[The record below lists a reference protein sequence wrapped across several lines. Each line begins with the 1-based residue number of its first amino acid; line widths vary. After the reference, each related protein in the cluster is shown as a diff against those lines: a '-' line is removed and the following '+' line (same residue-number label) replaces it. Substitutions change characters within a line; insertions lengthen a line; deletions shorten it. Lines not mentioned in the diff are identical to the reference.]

1 MTVLNI
7 GGQKVTVD
15 DSFEKLA
22 PDQQQATVEEIVK
35 TLGGGQNAAP
45 ASQQDNSAVVPG
57 KADTGVGRL
66 ITGAPTDPRD
76 SLAGRVDAFGRG
88 AADTLSFGLADELA
102 AQMKSGPLSV
112 QRPPDEY
119 YNSGIYAGAYN
130 PLGAI
135 ARTLNAPFT
144 SDTKNADY
152 DKALADERAIN
163 ASDEQNRGGY
173 RIAGQL
179 TGGVAG
185 GAGLAKSGLS
195 LTANAINR
203 GASLGRV
210 AAAGAG
216 EGAILGGAQGFGS
229 GEGGFL
235 NRLQSGG
242 IGALVGLGTGAVAP
256 YVTAGAGSFLR
267 SLLAPVTSRL
277 NPTPAANRALGTAMQ
292 RAGLTADDVADSM
305 QSANNDGQQ
314 GYAAADAIGN
324 AGQRMLSTVAR
335 TPNDAR
341 QEVVNQLLTRQAGQ
355 GERLSNAIAE
365 GFGAPDTAAQRA
377 ASLTGARDAE
387 ANQLYGAA
395 RRDAGAV
402 NVSPVLDT
410 IDQTLSPGVNQ
421 IVSPRDNIGNDTI
434 EGALARV
441 RSMLSDG
448 RSQVTDFNTLF
459 RAKMDVDDM
468 IQRAT
473 NQGANWRANA
483 LGQVQ
488 RQINNALADA
498 SPSYRQAAANYAERS
513 GVIDAVDAGTA
524 AASGRTRA
532 ADNIA
537 GFNGMTPDQQQAFR
551 AGYADPLI
559 TRVEAAASSP
569 TTNKARMLMTP
580 KYSSE
585 FQEFAAPGMADQL
598 GDRVAR
604 EQRMFETMNQA
615 IGGSRTADNL
625 ADMSD
630 VANFDPA
637 VLSNLFSGNLK
648 TAAVQA
654 AVRVLNEGK
663 GMPPR
668 VIERIGRG
676 LMETDP
682 QAARNLLSVAGS
694 KVTSDTAK
702 RGMATAILNNLTST
716 VPGRA
721 VAN

>member
-1 MTVLNI
+1 MSVLNI
-7 GGQKVTVD
+7 GGQRITVD
-15 DSFEKLA
+15 DSFEKLP
-22 PDQQQATVEEIVK
+22 PDQQQATVEEIAK
-35 TLGGGQNAAP
+35 TLGGQGSTPAP
-45 ASQQDNSAVVPG
+45 QQDNSAVIPG
-57 KADTGVGRL
+57 KTDTGVGRL
-66 ITGAPTDPRD
+66 ISGAPADTRD

-88 AADTLSFGLADELA
+88 AADTLSLGLADEIA
-102 AQMKSGPLSV
+102 AQMKSGPLSL
-112 QRPPDEY
+112 QTKPDDY
-119 YNSGIYAGAYN
+119 YSSGLYAGSWN
-130 PLGAI
+130 PLGTV
-135 ARTLNAPFT
+135 ARTLDAPFA

-152 DKALADERAIN
+152 DKALAAERAVN

-173 RIAGQL
+173 RLAGQI
-179 TGGVAG
+179 TGGVVG

-195 LTANAINR
+195 LTANAVNR

-216 EGAILGGAQGFGS
+216 EGGALGAAQGFGS

-242 IGALVGLGTGAVAP
+242 IGGLVGLGTGAVAP

-267 SLLAPVTSRL
+267 SLLAPITSRL
-277 NPTPAANRALGTAMQ
+277 NPTPAANRALGAAMQ
-292 RAGLTADDVADSM
+292 RAGVTADDVANSI
-305 QSANNDGQQ
+305 QSAIDDGQQ
-314 GYAAADAIGN
+314 GYAVADAIGN
-324 AGQRMLSTVAR
+324 AGQRMLSSVAR

-365 GFGAPDTAAQRA
+365 GFAAPDTAAQRA
-377 ASLTGARDAE
+377 GALTGARDAE
-387 ANQLYGAA
+387 ANLLYGAA

-410 IDQTLSPGVNQ
+410 IDQTLSPGANQVVN
-421 IVSPRDNIGNDTI
+421 PRDHIGYDTI

-441 RSMLSDG
+441 RNMLSDG
-448 RSQVTDFNTLF
+448 NSQVTDFNTLF

-537 GFNGMTPDQQQAFR
+537 GFNAMTPDQQQAFR
-551 AGYADPLI
+551 AGYADPLV

-580 KYSSE
+580 KYESE
-585 FQEFAAPGMADQL
+585 FPSFAAPGMGDQL
-598 GDRVAR
+598 VNRVTR

-630 VANFDPA
+630 IANFDPA
-637 VLSNLFSGNLK
+637 VLTNLFSGNLK

-682 QAARNLLSVAGS
+682 QSARNLLTVASS

-702 RGMATAILNNLTST
+702 RGLATAILNNLIST
-716 VPGRA
+716 GPGRA
-721 VAN
+721 VGN

>member
-7 GGQKVTVD
+7 AGHKVTVD
-15 DSFEKLA
+15 DSFQQLS
-22 PDQQQATVEEIVK
+22 PDQQNATVEEIAK
-35 TLGGGQNAAP
+35 TLGGQSVGQ
-45 ASQQDNSAVVPG
+45 SGNSAAMPANTDSG
-57 KADTGVGRL
+57 AGRL
-66 ITGAPTDPRD
+66 ARGQLADPRD

-88 AADTLSFGLADELA
+88 AADTLSFGLADEIA
-102 AQMKSGPLSV
+102 AQAKSGPLSV

-130 PLGAI
+130 PLGAV
-135 ARTLNAPFT
+135 ARALNAPFA
-144 SDTKNADY
+144 SDTKDADY
-152 DKALADERAIN
+152 NKALADERATN

-173 RIAGQL
+173 RLAGQI

-195 LTANAINR
+195 ATANAINR
-203 GASLGRV
+203 GAGLGRV
-210 AAAGAG
+210 AAVGAG
-216 EGAILGGAQGFGS
+216 EGALLGGTQGFGS

-235 NRLQSGG
+235 NRLQGAGLGGLVGG
-242 IGALVGLGTGAVAP
+242 IVGGAAP
-256 YVTAGAGSFLR
+256 YVAAGAGTFLR
-267 SLLAPVTSRL
+267 ALGAPLTARL
-277 NPTPAANRALGTAMQ
+277 NPTPATNRAIGAVMQ
-292 RAGLTADDVADSM
+292 RAGMSADDVANSI
-305 QSANNDGQQ
+305 QSAIDDGQQ
-314 GYAAADAIGN
+314 GYAVADALG
-324 AGQRMLSTVAR
+324 LSGRRALIPVAR

-341 QEVVNQLLTRQAGQ
+341 QEVVDQLLTRQAGQ
-355 GERLSNAIAE
+355 GERLANAIAE
-365 GFGAPDTAAQRA
+365 GFSAPDTAAQRA
-377 ASLTGARDAE
+377 ATLTGARDAE

-402 NVSPVLDT
+402 NVSPILDT
-410 IDQTLSPGVNQ
+410 IDQTISPGVNQ
-421 IVSPRDNIGNDTI
+421 IVNPRDNIGYDTI

-441 RSMLSDG
+441 RNMLSDG
-448 RSQVTDFNTLF
+448 NSQVTDFNTLF

-488 RQINNALADA
+488 RQINNALAAA

-532 ADNIA
+532 ADNISS
-537 GFNGMTPDQQQAFR
+537 FNAMTPDQQQAFR

-580 KYSSE
+580 KYASE
-585 FQEFAAPGMADQL
+585 FQEFAAPGMGNQL
-598 GDRVAR
+598 ANRIAR
-604 EQRMFETMNQA
+604 EQGMFETVRQA
-615 IGGSRTADNL
+615 IGGSQTADNI
-625 ADMSD
+625 ADIAD
-630 VANFDPA
+630 AAKFDPA
-637 VLSNLFSGNLK
+637 ILSNLLRGDLK
-648 TAAVQA
+648 SAAIQA
-654 AVRVLNEGK
+654 AMRVLNEGK

-668 VIERIGRG
+668 VIERLGRG

-682 QAARNLLSVAGS
+682 HAARNLLTVASS
-694 KVTSDTAK
+694 KVTSDTTK
-702 RGMATAILNNLTST
+702 RGLATAILNNLVST
-716 VPGRA
+716 APGRLA
-721 VAN
+721 APN

>member
-7 GGQKVTVD
+7 GGQRVTVD
-15 DSFEKLA
+15 DSFESLPA
-22 PDQQQATVEEIVK
+22 DQQQATVEEIAK
-35 TLGGGQNAAP
+35 TLGGSQSAAP
-45 ASQQDNSAVVPG
+45 VPQQDNSTVVPG
-57 KADTGVGRL
+57 KTDTGVGRL
-66 ITGAPTDPRD
+66 ITGAPADPRD

-88 AADTLSFGLADELA
+88 VADTLSFGLADEAA

-119 YNSGIYAGAYN
+119 YNSGLYAGAYN
-130 PLGAI
+130 PLGAV
-135 ARTLNAPFT
+135 ARVLNAPFA

-152 DKALADERAIN
+152 DKALADERAVN

-173 RIAGQL
+173 RIAGQI

-185 GAGLAKSGLS
+185 GVGLAKSGLS
-195 LTANAINR
+195 ATANAIER
-203 GASLGRV
+203 GAGLGRV
-210 AAAGAG
+210 AAVGAG
-216 EGAILGGAQGFGS
+216 EGAALGAAQGFGS

-267 SLLAPVTSRL
+267 SLLAPITSRL
-277 NPTPAANRALGTAMQ
+277 NPVPAANRAIGTAMQ
-292 RAGLTADDVADSM
+292 RAGITADDVANSI
-305 QSANNDGQQ
+305 QSAIDDGQQ
-314 GYAAADAIGN
+314 GYAVADAVGN
-324 AGQRMLSTVAR
+324 AGQRMLSSVAR

-341 QEVVNQLLTRQAGQ
+341 QDVVNQLLTRQAGQ
-355 GERLSNAIAE
+355 GERLSNTISE
-365 GFGAPDTAAQRA
+365 GFAAPDTAAQRA

-421 IVSPRDNIGNDTI
+421 VVSPRDGIAYDTI

-441 RSMLSDG
+441 RNMLSDG
-448 RSQVTDFNTLF
+448 NSQVTDFNTLF

-468 IQRAT
+468 IQKAT
-473 NQGANWRANA
+473 NQGANWRAGA

-498 SPSYRQAAANYAERS
+498 SPTYRQAAANYSERS

-524 AASGRTRA
+524 AASGRTRS

-537 GFNGMTPDQQQAFR
+537 GFNAMSPDQQQAFR

-580 KYSSE
+580 KYESE
-585 FQEFAAPGMADQL
+585 FNSFAAPGMADQL
-598 GDRVAR
+598 GNRIGR

-625 ADMSD
+625 ADMAD

-668 VIERIGRG
+668 VIERIGRS

-682 QAARNLLSVAGS
+682 QAARNLLTVASS

-702 RGMATAILNNLTST
+702 RGLATAILNNLTST

>member
-1 MTVLNI
+1 M
-7 GGQKVTVD
+7 TVD
-15 DSFEKLA
+15 DSFQQLS
-22 PDQQQATVEEIVK
+22 PDEQNATVMEIAK
-35 TLGGGQNAAP
+35 TLGTQTP
-45 ASQQDNSAVVPG
+45 PQPDSSAVVPG
-57 KADTGVGRL
+57 KTDTGVGRL
-66 ITGAPTDPRD
+66 ISGQPQDPRD

-88 AADTLSFGLADELA
+88 VADTMSLGLADELA
-102 AQMKSGPLSV
+102 AQMRSGPLSV

-135 ARTLNAPFT
+135 ARTLNAPFA

-152 DKALADERAIN
+152 DKALAEERATN

-173 RIAGQL
+173 RIAGQI

-185 GAGLAKSGLS
+185 GAGLAKSGAS

-203 GASLGRV
+203 GANLGRV

-216 EGAILGGAQGFGS
+216 EGALLGGAQGFGS

-235 NRLQSGG
+235 NRLQGAGTG
-242 IGALVGLGTGAVAP
+242 ILTGGALGAAAP
-256 YVTAGAGSFLR
+256 YVAAGAGSFLR
-267 SLLAPVTSRL
+267 SLLAPITSRL
-277 NPTPAANRALGTAMQ
+277 NPTPAANRALGTAME
-292 RAGLTADDVADSM
+292 RAGVTADDVANSI
-305 QSANNDGQQ
+305 QSAIDDGQH
-314 GYAAADAIGN
+314 GYAVADAIGN
-324 AGQRMLSTVAR
+324 AGQRMLSSVAR

-365 GFGAPDTAAQRA
+365 GFSAPDTAAQRSA
-377 ASLTGARDAE
+377 TLTGARDTE

-395 RRDAGAV
+395 RRDAGTV

-421 IVSPRDNIGNDTI
+421 VVSPRDNIGHDTI

-441 RSMLSDG
+441 RNMLSDG
-448 RSQVTDFNTLF
+448 NSQVTDFNTLF

-488 RQINNALADA
+488 RQINNALAAA

-551 AGYADPLI
+551 AGYADPLV

-585 FQEFAAPGMADQL
+585 FQEFASPGMGDQL
-598 GDRVAR
+598 ANRVAR

-625 ADMSD
+625 ADMAD

-637 VLSNLFSGNLK
+637 VLTNLFSGNLK

-654 AVRVLNEGK
+654 TVRVLNEGK

-682 QAARNLLSVAGS
+682 QTARNLLTVASS

-702 RGMATAILNNLTST
+702 RGMATAILNNLVST
-716 VPGRA
+716 VPGRLSA
-721 VAN
+721 PN

>member
-7 GGQKVTVD
+7 AGHRVTVD
-15 DSFEKLA
+15 DSFQQLS
-22 PDQQQATVEEIVK
+22 PDEQNATVAEIAK
-35 TLGGGQNAAP
+35 TLGSQPAP
-45 ASQQDNSAVVPG
+45 QPDNSSVVPG
-57 KADTGVGRL
+57 KTDTGVGRL
-66 ITGAPTDPRD
+66 ISGQPADPRD
-76 SLAGRVDAFGRG
+76 SIAGRVDAFGRG
-88 AADTLSFGLADELA
+88 VADTLSFGLADEIA
-102 AQMKSGPLSV
+102 AQAKSGPLSV

-119 YNSGIYAGAYN
+119 YNSGIYAGEYN
-130 PLGAI
+130 PLGAV
-135 ARTLNAPFT
+135 ARFLNAPFA
-144 SDTKNADY
+144 SDTKDADY
-152 DKALADERAIN
+152 NKALADERAVN

-173 RIAGQL
+173 RLAGQI

-195 LTANAINR
+195 LTANAVNR

-235 NRLQSGG
+235 NRLQSGAAG
-242 IGALVGLGTGAVAP
+242 GAIGLAAGAAAP
-256 YVTAGAGSFLR
+256 YVAAGAGSFLR
-267 SLLAPVTSRL
+267 SLLAPITSRL
-277 NPTPAANRALGTAMQ
+277 NPAPAANRALGTAMQ
-292 RAGLTADDVADSM
+292 RAGVTADDVANSI
-305 QSANNDGQQ
+305 QSAINDGQQ
-314 GYAAADAIGN
+314 GYAVADAIGN
-324 AGQRMLSTVAR
+324 AGQRMLSSVAR

-365 GFGAPDTAAQRA
+365 GFAAPDTAAQRA
-377 ASLTGARDAE
+377 ATLTGARDAE

-421 IVSPRDNIGNDTI
+421 VVNPRDNIGYDTI

-441 RSMLSDG
+441 RNMLSDG
-448 RSQVTDFNTLF
+448 NSQVTDFNTLF

-488 RQINNALADA
+488 REINNALAAA

-532 ADNIA
+532 ADNIG
-537 GFNGMTPDQQQAFR
+537 GFNVMTPDQQQAFR
-551 AGYADPLI
+551 AGYADPLV

-569 TTNKARMLMTP
+569 TTNKARMLVTP
-580 KYSSE
+580 KYESE
-585 FQEFAAPGMADQL
+585 FQAFAAPGMGDQL
-598 GDRVAR
+598 GNRVAR

-630 VANFDPA
+630 IANFDPA
-637 VLSNLFSGNLK
+637 VLTNLFSGNLK

-668 VIERIGRG
+668 VIDRIGRG

-682 QAARNLLSVAGS
+682 QAAQNLLTVASS

-702 RGMATAILNNLTST
+702 RGLATAILNNLVSAA
-716 VPGRA
+716 PGRIA
-721 VAN
+721 ASN